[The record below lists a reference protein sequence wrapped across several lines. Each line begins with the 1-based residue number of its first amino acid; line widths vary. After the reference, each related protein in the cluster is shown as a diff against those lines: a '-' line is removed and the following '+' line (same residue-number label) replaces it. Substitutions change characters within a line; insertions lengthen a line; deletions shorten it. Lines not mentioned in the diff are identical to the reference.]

1 MTTPIL
7 NSKNGHYYEFVA
19 ANTSWSLALQEAAG
33 KSYKG
38 MAGYLVTIT
47 SSDEQQFVGTYFN
60 SFGLAS
66 PSYFWAGG
74 SDKDSEGIWKWAS
87 GPESGSLIASGYA
100 NWFPGGVG
108 YAAQPNGTLVQA
120 IRDEDGLALDSLWNY
135 QWADL
140 PIGDPGFQSGEL
152 VRGYL
157 VEYGGM
163 PATYRITKNA
173 TSVNEGSAITFSIY
187 TNNVEWNSYL
197 SYSLTG
203 ISKSD
208 LSSGE
213 LSGTAQVLVNGS
225 EGLATLTINLAE
237 DYFTDGPETLTLNVS
252 GTTSSVVVLDTSKT
266 PNYAISSSA
275 TSYNEGTTAVFS
287 ISATGI
293 PAGLIA
299 QYAVSGVN
307 ASDITGGLS
316 GSITFAAD
324 GTSSLSI
331 PLLADGLTEGAETL
345 TLLIGSAKLAVTI
358 NDTSKTPTY
367 LITSTALSYNEGT
380 TASFTLSTT
389 NLAAGT
395 LVPYT
400 LSGITSSDTS
410 AALTGNLTLGS
421 DGKATLL
428 VPLIADSLS
437 EGTEILVLTA
447 RGSAKSV
454 QVIDTSLAPTY
465 VITPSSTSYNEGS
478 TASFRLT
485 TTSLSAG
492 TVVNYTI
499 SGVSSGDISTS
510 LSGSLTLGSDKS
522 ATLSIPLVS
531 DNLLEGNETLSV
543 AIASGSASVVVVDSS
558 KAPTFTLTST
568 QASFN
573 EGATATFRLNTTNV
587 AEGYILPYTISGVS
601 EDDLVY
607 GTNGSLRV
615 GSTGVSFIAIPI
627 KKDMLTEGA
636 ETLVLSMAGLNG
648 STVVNDT
655 SLSPS
660 FRITPTLGSYN
671 EGESA
676 VFNIAATNAEAGT
689 SVPYV
694 LSGVSTQDIGIPL
707 TGNLIIGASGTATL
721 SVPLLGDLFTEGSE
735 TLRLT
740 LAPSAPLSIA
750 SSAVSINDTSRTPTF
765 LISTSAPTYDEGS
778 TVVFLI
784 QAAQVAP
791 GLAVLYSFSGLSR
804 EDFTGASG
812 GTLTVDS
819 AGTAS
824 LTLNLT
830 ADAITEGPESLTLS
844 IGSSNYTVLVND
856 TSRAPVFSISSAL
869 SSYNEGSTAVFTV
882 NALNV
887 SPGIAVA
894 YILSGLGGL
903 NGADYEGASSGT
915 LTLGTDNK
923 AVLSVPLNA
932 DNLTEGLETL
942 IITVAGVSQSV
953 IINDSSNRITYSVA
967 ISASAINEGETVR
980 FTIAT
985 VDLPAGTKIPYTLS
999 GLAQEDLVGFVS
1011 TDPSSL
1017 SGLATI
1023 NALGQAEV
1031 SIGLALDQLTEGSE
1045 TLTLRLNATVPGSGL
1060 INSSSASVLINDS
1073 SLTPVIPVQPP
1084 PEKPTD
1090 VVTEDKVTQDKVT
1103 EDKVTQDKV
1112 SLASNAADV
1121 FSWLPSTSTGQ
1132 FNGLGGTDTLK
1143 VSGLLKDFEIS
1154 AADSSAQAS
1163 ASLSNSTKVT
1173 EAKTNF
1179 TASLQSIERLVF
1191 SDLGLALDT
1200 QATDSAGKA
1209 ALIAGA
1215 VFGPTFVK
1223 DTQVL
1228 GALISLLDA
1237 NQMTDARVASF
1248 ALGVML
1254 GESASNKSV
1263 VDLLYKNLTGAM
1275 PSAAVEANYLNMIEG
1290 GIYTP
1295 SSLALFAA
1303 NHELNKTNISFVGIV
1318 EHGLIYLPFG
1328 V

>member
-47 SSDEQQFVGTYFN
+47 SSDEQQFVGTYLN

-74 SDKDSEGIWKWAS
+74 SDKDSEGIWKWVS
-87 GPESGSLIASGYA
+87 GPESGKLISSGYA

-108 YAAQPNGTLVQA
+108 YAAQPNGTLVQT

-140 PIGDPGFQSGEL
+140 PTGDPGFQSGEL
-152 VRGYL
+152 VKGYL

-163 PATYRITKNA
+163 PATYRITKSA

-203 ISKSD
+203 IAKSD

-225 EGLATLTINLAE
+225 EGLASITLNLAE

-266 PNYAISSSA
+266 PNYTISSSA

-299 QYAVSGVN
+299 QYSVSGVN

-316 GSITFAAD
+316 GSVTFAAD

-331 PLLADGLTEGAETL
+331 PLLADGLTEGTETL

-380 TASFTLSTT
+380 SASFTLSTT

-400 LSGITSSDTS
+400 LTGISSSDTS

-428 VPLIADSLS
+428 VPLIADSLT
-437 EGTEILVLTA
+437 EGTEVLVLTA
-447 RGSAKSV
+447 GGSAKSV

-465 VITPSSTSYNEGS
+465 VITPASTSYNEGS

-485 TTSLSAG
+485 TTSLTAG
-492 TVVNYTI
+492 TVVNYII
-499 SGVSSGDISTS
+499 SGVSSDDISTS
-510 LSGSLTLGSDKS
+510 LTGTLTLGSDTS

-543 AIASGSASVVVVDSS
+543 AIASASASVVIVDSS

-568 QASFN
+568 QAAFN
-573 EGATATFRLNTTNV
+573 EGATATFRLSTTNV
-587 AEGYILPYTISGVS
+587 AEGYILPYTITGVS

-607 GTNGSLRV
+607 GTSGSLRV
-615 GSTGVSFIAIPI
+615 GNTGVSLIAIPL

-636 ETLVLSMAGLNG
+636 ETLVLSIAGLTG

-660 FRITPTLGSYN
+660 FRITPTSGSYN

-676 VFNIAATNAEAGT
+676 VFSIAATNAEAGT
-689 SVPYV
+689 SASYV
-694 LSGVSTQDIGIPL
+694 LSGVTSQDIGVAL
-707 TGNLIIGASGTATL
+707 TGNLIIGASGVTTL
-721 SVPLLGDLFTEGSE
+721 NVPLLADLFTEGSE

-740 LAPSAPLSIA
+740 LAPNAPLSVA

-765 LISTSAPTYDEGS
+765 LISTSTPTYDEGS
-778 TVVFLI
+778 TVVFRI
-784 QAAQVAP
+784 QASQVAP
-791 GLAVLYSFSGLSR
+791 GLALLYTFSGLSR
-804 EDFTGASG
+804 EDFTGASSG
-812 GTLTVDS
+812 SLTVDS
-819 AGTAS
+819 TGFAS
-824 LTLNLT
+824 LSLNLT
-830 ADAITEGPESLTLS
+830 ADATTEGPESLTLS

-856 TSRAPVFSISSAL
+856 TSKAPVFSISSAL
-869 SSYNEGSTAVFTV
+869 PSYNEGSTAVFTV

-894 YILSGLGGL
+894 YTLSGLGGL

-915 LTLGTDNK
+915 LTLGQDNK
-923 AVLSVPLNA
+923 AVLSVPINA
-932 DNLTEGLETL
+932 DNLTEGAETL
-942 IITVAGVSQSV
+942 TLTVAGVSQSV
-953 IINDSSNRITYSVA
+953 LINDSSNQITYSVA
-967 ISASAINEGETVR
+967 SSASSINEGETVR
-980 FTIAT
+980 FTITT
-985 VDLPAGTKIPYTLS
+985 VDLPAGTKISYTLS

-1017 SGLATI
+1017 SGVATV
-1023 NALGQAEV
+1023 NALGLAEV
-1031 SIGLALDQLTEGSE
+1031 NIGLAQDQLTEGAE
-1045 TLTLRLNATVPGSGL
+1045 TLTLRLNALVPGTGL

-1121 FSWLPSTSTGQ
+1121 FSWLPSTTKSE

-1143 VSGLLKDFEIS
+1143 VSGLLKDFEVS

-1163 ASLSNSTKVT
+1163 ASLSTSAKLT

-1179 TASLQSIERLVF
+1179 TANLQNIERLVF
-1191 SDLGLALDT
+1191 SDMSLALDT

-1237 NQMTDARVASF
+1237 NQMTDAQVASF

-1254 GESASNKSV
+1254 GETASNKSV

-1275 PSAAVEANYLNMIEG
+1275 PSAAVEANYVNMIEG

-1303 NHELNKTNISFVGIV
+1303 NHELNKTNISFVGIA
-1318 EHGLIYLPFG
+1318 EFGLIYLPI
-1328 V
+1328 